1 MDQWKQSDV
10 AVLMGGPGNEREVS
24 LRTGAGCAAAL
35 RALGYRVRE
44 IDLTDDA
51 IRDLVLNRPD
61 MVFVALHGTPGEDGT
76 VQGMLELLQ
85 IPYTGS
91 GVLASA
97 LGMDKVRSKRLFESV
112 GVPTPKWTVANSSM
126 SRAPWLPCV
135 VKPSLEGSSVG
146 VSLVREEVEWAPA
159 LQRCLAGR
167 GLPLVE
173 EMIEGEELTVGLLN
187 GELLGVVRI
196 VANAT
201 FYDYDAKY
209 QRNDTRYEVPAR
221 LNEAVQAEVVLAA
234 QKAYSA
240 LGCRG
245 VARVDVMLRGGT
257 PWVLEVNTIPGMT
270 ATSLVPKM
278 AAARGMQFPELC
290 ERILQTAST
299 DARSEA
305 R

>member
-1 MDQWKQSDV
+1 MNEWKQSDV
-10 AVLMGGPGNEREVS
+10 AVLMGGPSHEREVS

-35 RALGYRVRE
+35 RQLGYPVRE
-44 IDLTDDA
+44 IDLSDDA
-51 IRDLVLNRPD
+51 IRDLVLNRPQV
-61 MVFVALHGTPGEDGT
+61 VFVALHGTPGEDGT
-76 VQGMLELLQ
+76 VQGLLELLR

-97 LGMDKVRSKRLFESV
+97 VGMDKVRSKRMFEAV
-112 GVPTPKWTVANSSM
+112 GVQTPRWTVADSSM
-126 SRAPWLPCV
+126 TRAPWLPCV

-146 VSLVREEVEWAPA
+146 VSLVRDESEWSAA
-159 LQRCLAGR
+159 VTRCRAGR

-173 EMIEGEELTVGLLN
+173 ELIEGDELTVGLLD

-209 QRNDTRYEVPAR
+209 QRNDTQYEVPAR
-221 LNEAVQAEVVLAA
+221 LDDALQADVVSAA
-234 QKAYSA
+234 QQAYRA

-245 VARVDVMLRGGT
+245 VARVDVMLQGRA
-257 PWVLEVNTIPGMT
+257 PYVLEVNTIPGMT

-278 AAARGMQFPELC
+278 AAAQGMAFPELC
-290 ERILQTAST
+290 ERILQAAST
-299 DARSEA
+299 DAQSEG

>member
-1 MDQWKQSDV
+1 MNEWKQSDV
-10 AVLMGGPGNEREVS
+10 AVLMGGPSHEREVS

-35 RALGYRVRE
+35 RQLGYRVRE
-44 IDLTDDA
+44 IDLSDDA
-51 IRDLVLNRPD
+51 IRDLVLNRPQV
-61 MVFVALHGTPGEDGT
+61 VFVALHGTPGEDGT
-76 VQGMLELLQ
+76 VQGLLELLR

-97 LGMDKVRSKRLFESV
+97 VGMDKVRSKRMFEAV
-112 GVPTPKWTVANSSM
+112 GVQTPRWTVADSSM
-126 SRAPWLPCV
+126 TSAPWLPCV

-146 VSLVREEVEWAPA
+146 VSLVRDESEWSAA
-159 LQRCLAGR
+159 VTRCLTGR

-173 EMIEGEELTVGLLN
+173 ELIEGDELTVGLLD

-201 FYDYDAKY
+201 FYDYEAKY
-209 QRNDTRYEVPAR
+209 QRNDTQYEVPAK
-221 LNEAVQAEVVLAA
+221 LDDALLSDVVLAA
-234 QKAYSA
+234 QQAYRA

-245 VARVDVMLRGGT
+245 VARVDVMLQGRA
-257 PWVLEVNTIPGMT
+257 PYVLEVNTIPGMT

-278 AAARGMQFPELC
+278 AAARGMGFPELC
-290 ERILQTAST
+290 ERILQAAST
-299 DARSEA
+299 DAQSEA

>member
-1 MDQWKQSDV
+1 MNQWKHSDV
-10 AVLMGGPGNEREVS
+10 AVLMGGPSNEREVS

-35 RALGYRVRE
+35 QSLGYQVRC
-44 IDLTDDA
+44 IDLTADA
-51 IRDLVLNRPD
+51 IRDLVNNRPD
-61 MVFVALHGTPGEDGT
+61 VVFLALHGTPGEDGT
-76 VQGMLELLQ
+76 VQGMLELLNV
-85 IPYTGS
+85 PYTGS

-112 GVPTPKWTVANSSM
+112 GVPTPVWTVANADMAS
-126 SRAPWLPCV
+126 APWLPCV

-146 VSLVREEVEWAPA
+146 VSLVRDAAEWAPA
-159 LQRCLAGR
+159 VTRCLQGR

-173 EMIEGEELTVGLLN
+173 EMIEGDELTVGLLD

-209 QRNDTRYEVPAR
+209 QRNDTQYEVPAK
-221 LNEAVQAEVVLAA
+221 LDDELHAEVVRAA
-234 QKAYSA
+234 QQAYRA

-245 VARVDVMLRGGT
+245 VARVDVMLRGRA
-257 PWVLEVNTIPGMT
+257 PFVLEVNTIPGMT
-270 ATSLVPKM
+270 ASSLVPKM
-278 AAARGMQFPELC
+278 AAATGMSFPELC

>member
-1 MDQWKQSDV
+1 MNQWKQSDV
-10 AVLMGGPGNEREVS
+10 AVLMGGPSNEREVS

-35 RALGYRVRE
+35 QSLGYQVRC
-44 IDLTDDA
+44 IDLNADA
-51 IRDLVLNRPD
+51 IRDLVNQRPD
-61 MVFVALHGTPGEDGT
+61 VVFLALHGTPGEDGT
-76 VQGMLELLQ
+76 VQGMLELLN

-97 LGMDKVRSKRLFESV
+97 VGMDKVRSKRLFESV
-112 GVPTPKWTVANSSM
+112 GVPTPKWTVAHADMTS
-126 SRAPWLPCV
+126 APWLPCV

-146 VSLVREEVEWAPA
+146 VSLVREPSEWSSAVS
-159 LQRCLAGR
+159 RCRTGR

-173 EMIEGEELTVGLLN
+173 EMIDGDELTVGLLD

-209 QRNDTRYEVPAR
+209 QRNDTQYEVPAE
-221 LNEAVQAEVVLAA
+221 LDEALQTAVVEAARQA
-234 QKAYSA
+234 YHA

-245 VARVDVMLRGGT
+245 VARVDVMLRGRA
-257 PWVLEVNTIPGMT
+257 PYVLEVNTIPGMT

-278 AAARGMQFPELC
+278 AAAQGMSFPELC

>member
-1 MDQWKQSDV
+1 MNQWKQSDV
-10 AVLMGGPGNEREVS
+10 AVLMGGPSNEREVS

-35 RALGYRVRE
+35 QSLGYQVRC
-44 IDLTDDA
+44 IDLTADA
-51 IRDLVLNRPD
+51 IRDLVNHRPD
-61 MVFVALHGTPGEDGT
+61 VVFLALHGTPGEDGT
-76 VQGMLELLQ
+76 VQGMLELLSV
-85 IPYTGS
+85 PYTGS

-112 GVPTPKWTVANSSM
+112 GVPTPVWTVAKADMVS
-126 SRAPWLPCV
+126 APWLPCV

-146 VSLVREEVEWAPA
+146 VSLVRDASEWAPA
-159 LQRCLAGR
+159 VSRCLQGR

-173 EMIEGEELTVGLLN
+173 ELIEGDELTVGLLD

-209 QRNDTRYEVPAR
+209 QRNDTQYEVPAK
-221 LNEAVQAEVVLAA
+221 LDDELQAEVVRAA
-234 QKAYSA
+234 QQAYRA

-245 VARVDVMLRGGT
+245 VARVDVMLRDRA
-257 PWVLEVNTIPGMT
+257 PFVLEVNTIPGMT

-278 AAARGMQFPELC
+278 AAATGMSFPALC

-299 DARSEA
+299 DAHSEA